1 MRENKYRTLK
11 GQVINLENL
20 SSKEY
25 DLFIKTLSYF
35 KRKPDKNKFA
45 IYWLTK
51 IDFVYKGKTK
61 AFMGESPLFIIC
73 QDLEARL
80 GTIQKET
87 GLEDYRDQLAELIHK
102 QFKSRYNF
110 CKKFHIDQ
118 SYLSNVL
125 SKKRNFSMNKLEE
138 ILNKAGYEIEIKQK
152 EKQ

>member
-1 MRENKYRTLK
+1 MSKNKYRTLE
-11 GQVINLENL
+11 GQVINLEDL

-25 DLFIKTLSYF
+25 DFFIKTLSYF
-35 KRKPDKNKFA
+35 KKKPGKNKFA

-51 IDFVYKGKTK
+51 IDFLYKGKIK
-61 AFMGESPLFIIC
+61 AAIVENPLFIIC

-80 GTIQKET
+80 GTIQKKT
-87 GLEDYRDQLAELIHK
+87 RVIDYRDQLAGLIDE

-110 CKKFHIDQ
+110 CKQFHVDQ

-125 SKKRNFSMNKLEE
+125 NKKRNFSMKMLQE

-152 EKQ
+152 E